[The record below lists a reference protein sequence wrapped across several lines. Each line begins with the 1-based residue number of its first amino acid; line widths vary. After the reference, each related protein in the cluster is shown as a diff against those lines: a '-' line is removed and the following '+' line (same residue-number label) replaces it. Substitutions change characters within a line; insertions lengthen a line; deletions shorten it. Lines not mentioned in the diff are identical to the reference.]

1 MNLNGLGVALT
12 TPFDEFLKI
21 DFLSLEKHIIYLM
34 DSNIDYIV
42 LLGTT
47 SESPTLLSSEKKEI
61 LNFVHKIVNERI
73 PIVLGI
79 GGNSTQSVISD
90 INSYDHSKF
99 NSILSV
105 CPYYNLPRQD
115 GLFNHFNEIAVN
127 SKSPI
132 ILYNVPSR
140 TGCNLSADTVFKL
153 SMNKNIIGIKE
164 ANPNLKQLKTIIKLC
179 HPSFQVVSG
188 DDPSA
193 YLAMRYG
200 AVGSISVIGNAFPV
214 EFKKL
219 LDMSTNIDQNL
230 SKNAYAKLKKMIDL
244 IFEEGNPTG
253 IKCLLNSLGI
263 YKNFLRLPLTPGSE
277 GLKTRIIEEI
287 SVFSDQK

>member
-12 TPFDEFLKI
+12 TPFNEFLKI
-21 DFLSLEKHIIYLM
+21 DFLSLEKHLIYLL
-34 DSNIDYIV
+34 DSDIDYIV

-47 SESPTLLSSEKKEI
+47 SESPTLLSYEKIEI

-73 PIVLGI
+73 PIVLGV

-115 GLFNHFNEIAVN
+115 GLFNHFNEIAAN

-153 SMNKNIIGIKE
+153 STNKNIIGIKE
-164 ANPNLKQLKTIIKLC
+164 ANPDLKQLKKIIKLC
-179 HPSFQVVSG
+179 DSSFQVVSG
-188 DDPSA
+188 DDASA
-193 YLAMRYG
+193 HLAIRCG
-200 AVGSISVIGNAFPV
+200 AVGSISVIANAFPV
-214 EFKKL
+214 EFKNL
-219 LDMSTNIDQNL
+219 LDMSTNIDQDLLEN
-230 SKNAYAKLKKMIDL
+230 SYNQLKKMIDL

-263 YKNFLRLPLTPGSE
+263 YKNFLRLPLISSSQD
-277 GLKTRIIEEI
+277 LKTRIIKEI
-287 SVFSDQK
+287 SRFSG

>member
-1 MNLNGLGVALT
+1 M
-12 TPFDEFLKI
+12 
-21 DFLSLEKHIIYLM
+21 
-34 DSNIDYIV
+34 
-42 LLGTT
+42 
-47 SESPTLLSSEKKEI
+47 
-61 LNFVHKIVNERI
+61 NFVHKIVNERI
-73 PIVLGI
+73 PIVLGV

-115 GLFNHFNEIAVN
+115 GLFNHFNEIAAN

-153 SMNKNIIGIKE
+153 STNKNIIGIKE
-164 ANPNLKQLKTIIKLC
+164 ANPDLKQLKKIIKLC
-179 HPSFQVVSG
+179 HSSFQVVSG
-188 DDPSA
+188 DDASA
-193 YLAMRYG
+193 HLAIRCG
-200 AVGSISVIGNAFPV
+200 AVGSISVIANAFPV
-214 EFKKL
+214 EFKNL
-219 LDMSTNIDQNL
+219 LDMSTNIDQDL
-230 SKNAYAKLKKMIDL
+230 SENSYNQLKKMIDL

-263 YKNFLRLPLTPGSE
+263 YKNFLRLPLISSSQD
-277 GLKTRIIEEI
+277 LKTRIIKEI
-287 SVFSDQK
+287 SRFSG

>member
-21 DFLSLEKHIIYLM
+21 DFLSLEKHITYLM
-34 DSNIDYIV
+34 DSHIDYIV

-47 SESPTLLSSEKKEI
+47 SESPTLLSYEKKEI

-140 TGCNLSADTVFKL
+140 TSLS
-153 SMNKNIIGIKE
+153 S
-164 ANPNLKQLKTIIKLC
+164 TI
-179 HPSFQVVSG
+179 F
-188 DDPSA
+188 
-193 YLAMRYG
+193 
-200 AVGSISVIGNAFPV
+200 
-214 EFKKL
+214 
-219 LDMSTNIDQNL
+219 
-230 SKNAYAKLKKMIDL
+230 
-244 IFEEGNPTG
+244 
-253 IKCLLNSLGI
+253 
-263 YKNFLRLPLTPGSE
+263 
-277 GLKTRIIEEI
+277 
-287 SVFSDQK
+287 

>member
-12 TPFDEFLKI
+12 TPFNEFLKI
-21 DFLSLEKHIIYLM
+21 DFLSLEKHLIYLL
-34 DSNIDYIV
+34 DSDIDYIV

-47 SESPTLLSSEKKEI
+47 SESPTLLSYEKIEI

-73 PIVLGI
+73 PIVLGV

-115 GLFNHFNEIAVN
+115 GLFNHFNEIAAN

-164 ANPNLKQLKTIIKLC
+164 ANPDLKQLKKIIKLC
-179 HPSFQVVSG
+179 HSSFQVVSG
-188 DDPSA
+188 DDASA
-193 YLAMRYG
+193 HLAIRCG
-200 AVGSISVIGNAFPV
+200 AVGSISVIANAFPV
-214 EFKKL
+214 EFKNL
-219 LDMSTNIDQNL
+219 LDMSTNIDQDL
-230 SKNAYAKLKKMIDL
+230 SENSYNQLKKMIDL

-263 YKNFLRLPLTPGSE
+263 YKNFLRLPLISSSQD
-277 GLKTRIIEEI
+277 LKTRIIKEI
-287 SVFSDQK
+287 SRFSG